1 MYLLYKTNGSHTVVV
16 TRDTMESAIVSLKA
30 FAETYDL
37 ELEIDG
43 TKITATDGTRFPEIK
58 GWIELQPYKQVELC
72 KN

>member
-1 MYLLYKTNGSHTVVV
+1 
-16 TRDTMESAIVSLKA
+16 MESAIVSLKA